1 MSEVTFAFPP
11 EHRPSAGI
19 HGSSQQFPIHRIYCV
34 GQNYADHAREMGADP
49 QREPPFFFAKPADAL
64 LMADGSAA
72 TPAAVAYPARTTDL
86 QHEIELVVA
95 LGRGGSNIA
104 AEKAADHVFGFAC
117 GVDLTRRDLQKVA
130 KDHGRPW
137 DTSKGFD
144 QSAPVSDIHPVQQMA
159 WPEDAAI
166 WLTVNGELR
175 QQGNIRAMIWNISE
189 IIAELSTLYHLLPGD
204 LIFTGTPAGVG
215 PVQRGDLIQGA
226 VEGIATVA
234 FRIE

>member
-1 MSEVTFAFPP
+1 MNEVTFAFPP
-11 EHRPSAGI
+11 AARPSAGI

-64 LMADGSAA
+64 LMADGGAA
-72 TPAAVAYPARTTDL
+72 MPAAVTYPARTTDL

-104 AEKAADHVFGFAC
+104 VEQAAAHVFGFAC
-117 GVDLTRRDLQKVA
+117 GVDLTRRDLQKIA
-130 KDHGRPW
+130 KDRGRPW

-144 QSAPVSDIHPVQQMA
+144 QSAPVSEIHPVQQMA

-215 PVQRGDLIQGA
+215 PVRRGDLIRGA
-226 VEGIATVA
+226 VESIATVA

>member
-1 MSEVTFAFPP
+1 MNEVTFAFPP
-11 EHRPSAGI
+11 ADRPSAGI
-19 HGSSQQFPIHRIYCV
+19 HGSTLQFPIHRIYCV
-34 GQNYADHAREMGADP
+34 GQNYADHAREMGSDP
-49 QREPPFFFAKPADAL
+49 QREPPFFFSKPADAL

-72 TPAAVAYPARTTDL
+72 TAAVVAYPTRTSDL

-104 AEKAADHVFGFAC
+104 VEKAADHVFGFAV
-117 GVDLTRRDLQKVA
+117 GVDLTRRDLQKIA
-130 KDHGRPW
+130 KDRGRPW

-144 QSAPVSDIHPVQQMA
+144 QSAPVSMIHPSRQVA

-166 WLTVNGELR
+166 WLKVNGELR
-175 QQGNIRAMIWNISE
+175 QQGKIQEMIWNISE
-189 IIAELSTLYHLLPGD
+189 VIAELSTLYCLLPGD
-204 LIFTGTPAGVG
+204 LIFTGTPSGVG
-215 PVQRGDLIQGA
+215 PVQRGDLVQGA